1 MGTGRL
7 IGRSFWGFVCS
18 EGRFGRGTDGMAARA
33 KRRSMALGDTGD
45 FWVEVEHKEGRAP
58 MFC

>member
-18 EGRFGRGTDGMAARA
+18 EGRLDGMAARA